1 MNNKIVD
8 IIIIGGGISGS
19 YLSSK
24 LKKHGYKVLIIEKSK
39 GVGGRMCTKP
49 VGGNLVDYG
58 CQHITPKTDTLLSIL
73 ARSFTP
79 TFFPM
84 RLGNF

>member
-39 GVGGRMCTKP
+39 GVGGRM
-49 VGGNLVDYG
+49 LSLI
-58 CQHITPKTDTLLSIL
+58 HI
-73 ARSFTP
+73 
-79 TFFPM
+79 
-84 RLGNF
+84 